1 MNSNPATKLKV
12 GLLVFVALAILAYLT
27 IEVSNM
33 SLTPGGTYTLYTT
46 LENAEGITKK
56 TPVQIAGIQ
65 VGVVSSIKL
74 LKNHQAQIGLKIQ
87 DDVKVT
93 EDMSLQVRSRG
104 VLGDVYLELV
114 PGKLEGPAIE
124 EGGALPQ
131 VGRSGDYQNIVNN
144 ASQISEDLKEITAA
158 LKEYTVSE
166 QSRVAKTLKNMEI
179 LTANLAEFSTQ
190 NASNMNAIVE
200 NLAALSAD
208 LRRISHESGAD
219 VEEALSR
226 IAAITKRVDEGEGTV
241 GRLLNDEATIDKA
254 NRVLDNLE
262 DITHTYFSFKT
273 ELGYHLEYLGRA
285 GTAKNYVNIKLK
297 PRPDKFFTFGV
308 VHNPNPPGSSSFETE
323 IFDTDGVTTTVE
335 KETVEFKKIRFNAQL
350 GKSFSDFTVRG
361 GLIESTGGVGVD
373 YTKGPVTLR
382 TDAYNFGDSNVHL
395 KAMAELNLT
404 NSIFVLG
411 GVDDITSRD
420 SGVDYFFG
428 AGLRFTDEDIN
439 SLFGGAS
446 LLLAR

>member
-1 MNSNPATKLKV
+1 MNTAAKLKV

-27 IEVSNM
+27 MEVSNM
-33 SLTPGGTYTLYTT
+33 SLTPGRTYTLYTV

-56 TPVQIAGIQ
+56 TPVQVAGIP
-65 VGVVSSIKL
+65 VGAVSSIEL
-74 LKNHQAQIGLKIQ
+74 VGNRQARLGIKIKQ
-87 DDVKVT
+87 SVVVT
-93 EDMSLQVRSRG
+93 EDMSIQVRSRG

-114 PGKLEGPAIE
+114 PGEREGPPLKNKST
-124 EGGALPQ
+124 LPR
-131 VGRSGDYQNIVNN
+131 VGRSADYQDIVSN
-144 ASQISEDLKEITAA
+144 ASQISEDLKEITGA

-166 QSRVAKTLKNMEI
+166 QSRVAQTLKNMEV

-190 NASNMNAIVE
+190 NAANMNAIVE
-200 NLAALSAD
+200 NLAALSGD

-262 DITHTYFSFKT
+262 DITRTYFSFKT

-285 GTAKNYVNIKLK
+285 GTAKNYINLK
-297 PRPDKFFTFGV
+297 FRPRPDKFFLFGV

-323 IFDTDGVTTTVE
+323 IFETDGLTTTVE
-335 KETVEFKKIRFNAQL
+335 KETVSFDKIRFNAQL
-350 GKSFSDFTVRG
+350 GKTFSDITVRG

-373 YTKGPVTLR
+373 YTKGPVIVR
-382 TDAYNFGDSNVHL
+382 TEAYNFGEGNVHL
-395 KAMAELNLT
+395 KAFTELNVT
-404 NSIFVLG
+404 NSLFLLG

-446 LLLAR
+446 LLLSR